1 MECIIKKE
9 ELLRALS
16 IVQSVVEKKTTLPI
30 LSFALVSIGDEILEI
45 KATNLDVGI
54 KTKVPCKTVTKGE
67 VAVLGKKLYECS
79 KEIPDSDIYIKLID
93 GSRVEIRG
101 GRSRFKILSADP
113 RDFPEFP
120 SMEGDFLFEIS
131 SEGLLKLIDKT
142 FFAASIEE
150 SRYFLNGIFVE
161 KGERDKDIRFVATDG
176 HRLAFYDHPSEKI
189 DKEKM
194 KNGIIIS
201 RKGILEIKNLVSE
214 REDNVVFMTSENN
227 IVAKNKDD
235 TIYIRM
241 IEGEFPKYKDVIP
254 KEFTRNVY
262 VDKNEFLSSIK
273 RISLVGSSGL
283 GRAIPLRMFISAD
296 RILLS
301 AENPEVGEVDEEIDA
316 RLEGQEIE
324 IGFNGKYLADALSAF
339 DTDDVIMSITSESG
353 PALIKSITGDDTTC
367 VIMPMKL

>member
-9 ELLRALS
+9 ELLKAVSL
-16 IVQSVVEKKTTLPI
+16 VQSVVEKKTTLPI
-30 LSFALVSIGDEILEI
+30 LSFALLSVGDEVLEI

-54 KTKVPCKTVTKGE
+54 NTKVSCKTITKGE
-67 VAVLGKKLYECS
+67 VAVLGKKLYEFS
-79 KEIPDSDIYIKLID
+79 REILDNDIHFKVID

-120 SMEGDFLFEIS
+120 SEEGEFLFEIS

-142 FFAASIEE
+142 FFAASTEE

-161 KGERDKDIRFVATDG
+161 KGFSNKDIRFVATDG
-176 HRLAFYDHPSEKI
+176 HRLAFYDYPAEEI
-189 DKEKM
+189 NKEKM
-194 KNGIIIS
+194 EKGIIIS
-201 RKGILEIKNLVSE
+201 KKGIIEIKNLVSA
-214 REDNVVFMTSENN
+214 REENLIFMISGNN
-227 IVAKNKDD
+227 IIAKNRND

-241 IEGEFPKYKDVIP
+241 VEGEFPKYHDVIP
-254 KEFTRNVY
+254 KEFTRTVY
-262 VDKNEFLSSIK
+262 IDRNEFLSSIK
-273 RISLVGSSGL
+273 RISLVGSSGTTK
-283 GRAIPLRMFISAD
+283 GVPLKMFISSD

-301 AENPEVGEVDEEIDA
+301 SENPEVGEVDEEIDA

-339 DTDDVIMSITSESG
+339 DSDDVIMSITSDSG
-353 PALIKSITGDDTTC
+353 PAVMKSITGDDMTC

>member
-1 MECIIKKE
+1 MECLIKKE
-9 ELLRALS
+9 ELLKALNL
-16 IVQSVVEKKTTLPI
+16 VQSVVEKKTTLPI
-30 LSFALVSIGDEILEI
+30 LSFALLSAGDEVLEI

-54 KTKVPCKTVTKGE
+54 TTRVSCKAIIKGE

-79 KEIPDSDIYIKLID
+79 KEIPDKDISLKLID
-93 GSRVEIRG
+93 GSRVEIKG

-120 SMEGDFLFEIS
+120 SLEGEFLFEIS

-142 FFAASIEE
+142 FFAASTEE

-161 KGERDKDIRFVATDG
+161 KGPREKDIRFVATDG
-176 HRLAFYDHPSEKI
+176 HRLAFYDYPSEEINKA
-189 DKEKM
+189 KM

-201 RKGILEIKNLVSE
+201 RKGIFEIKNLVSE
-214 REDNVVFMTSENN
+214 REENVVFMTSGNN
-227 IVAKNKDD
+227 IIAKNKDD
-235 TIYIRM
+235 AIYIRM
-241 IEGEFPKYKDVIP
+241 IEGEFPKYHDVIP

-262 VDKNEFLSSIK
+262 VDRNEFLSSIK
-273 RISLVGSSGL
+273 RISLVGST
-283 GRAIPLRMFISAD
+283 GRGIPLKMFISSD
-296 RILLS
+296 RILVS

-324 IGFNGKYLADALSAF
+324 IGFNGKYIADVLSAF
-339 DTDDVIMSITSESG
+339 DVDDIVINITNDSG
-353 PALIKSITGDDTTC
+353 PALVKSITGEDTTC